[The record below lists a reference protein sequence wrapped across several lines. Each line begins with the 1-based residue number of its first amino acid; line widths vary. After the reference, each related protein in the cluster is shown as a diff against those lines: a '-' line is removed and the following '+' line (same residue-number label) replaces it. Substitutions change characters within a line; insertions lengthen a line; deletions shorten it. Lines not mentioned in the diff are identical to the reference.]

1 MPFFGKAPYGTY
13 LFRTTITPSD
23 ANNSKLTLHLMK
35 AQLLTEKANQ
45 NLLQKRLE
53 RDRIRALGQDTK
65 CNKD

>member
-1 MPFFGKAPYGTY
+1 
-13 LFRTTITPSD
+13 
-23 ANNSKLTLHLMK
+23 MK

-53 RDRIRALGQDTK
+53 RDRLRALGQDTK